1 MSAKQPK
8 TQYAPSPEVN
18 NAFPVT
24 SRVLA
29 GIALGLLLF
38 AGAGGWAATTQLQG
52 AIIASGVI
60 KVDRNLKSIQHR
72 DGGIVSEIAVKE
84 GDVVSKGQVM
94 LRLDDAQ
101 TRAELSIVKTQLV
114 ELAARQARLIA
125 ERDNQEELAFEPAFS
140 AEFPLIS
147 SGELRLFDG
156 NRRNRQNQKQQL
168 QYGISQL
175 EEELKGL
182 VAQHQAK
189 ADELDLVRVEHSKIK
204 GLADKKLVD
213 TSRKYVIDRELAK
226 LTGES
231 GEIQANIARSRARM
245 SEIQVQIIAID
256 EAARTEAQREL
267 SVVEP
272 KLSELRERRIAVEDR
287 LSRTDIRAPL
297 TGTVNELFVHTIGGV
312 ITPAEKLVTLVP
324 ADASLK
330 IEARLSPTDID
341 QVFIGQ
347 DARLRFSAFN
357 QRATPELD
365 GSIAYVSAATS
376 TDPATGQIFYLADVA
391 VTATELARLGN
402 KKLLPGMPVEVF
414 VSTKERTAM
423 SFLAKPLTDQFSRA
437 FREE

>member
-1 MSAKQPK
+1 MLQNQPN
-8 TQYAPSPEVN
+8 TQLGQSPETN
-18 NAFPVT
+18 NTFPVAT
-24 SRVLA
+24 RVLA
-29 GIALGLLLF
+29 GVALGFLLF
-38 AGAGGWAATTQLQG
+38 AGAGGWAATTQLRG
-52 AIIASGVI
+52 AIIASGTI
-60 KVDRNLKSIQHR
+60 KVDRNLKAIQHR

-84 GDVVSKGQVM
+84 GDVVTKGQIM

-114 ELAARQARLIA
+114 ELTARQARLIA
-125 ERDNQEELAFEPAFS
+125 ERDNQEDISFEPGFVS
-140 AEFPLIS
+140 EFPQIS
-147 SGELRLFDG
+147 SGERRLFDG
-156 NRRNRQNQKQQL
+156 NSRNRQNQKQQL

-182 VAQHQAK
+182 IAQYDAK
-189 ADELDLVRVEHSKIK
+189 DDELELVRTEHGKIK
-204 GLADKKLVD
+204 GLADKKLID
-213 TSRKYVIDRELAK
+213 TTRKYVIDRELAK

-245 SEIQVQIIAID
+245 SEIQIQIIAID

-287 LSRTDIRAPL
+287 LARTDIRAPL
-297 TGTVNELFVHTIGGV
+297 SGTVNELFVHTIGGV

-324 ADASLK
+324 ADAALK

-347 DARLRFSAFN
+347 EARMRFSAFN

-376 TDPATGQIFYLADVA
+376 TDPTTGQIFYLADVA
-391 VTATELARLGN
+391 VPASELAKLGDN
-402 KKLLPGMPVEVF
+402 RLLPGMPVEVF
-414 VSTKERTAM
+414 VSTQERTAI
-423 SFLAKPLTDQFSRA
+423 SFLTKPLSDQFNRA